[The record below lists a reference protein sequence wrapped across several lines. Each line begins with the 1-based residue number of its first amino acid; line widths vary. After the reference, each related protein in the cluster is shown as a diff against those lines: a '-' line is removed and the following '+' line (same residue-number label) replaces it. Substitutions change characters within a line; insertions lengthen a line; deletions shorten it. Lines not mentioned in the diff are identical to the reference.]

1 MEILQVLPP
10 LEDPRVLVGKES
22 IDDAGVVRLNDD
34 TALVQTIDFIT
45 PVVDDPFDFGA
56 IAAANSLSDVYA
68 MGGQP
73 LTALNVLANSGGP
86 VTNAVLSRILLGG
99 RATTD
104 EAGVLVVGGHS
115 VKSPELMF
123 GLSVTGIVHP
133 ERIISNSGARPG
145 DKLVLTKPIGVGILT
160 TALKND
166 AVSAEGLEQAI
177 RTMRTLNKAAS
188 EAMQEIGVHAC
199 TDVTGFG
206 LLGHMWEM
214 LHSSSAGARVFT
226 SAIPHFPEAID
237 LAASGNVAGGLRANQ
252 KFLSSHLTISPEVRE
267 AFLPLLFDPQTSGG
281 LLIAVEEPKAG
292 TLLQRLRE
300 KGVEEAAV
308 IGEVVATP
316 ASGITLLR

>member
-1 MEILQVLPP
+1 MRALPP
-10 LEDPRVLVGKES
+10 LNDPRVLVGKES
-22 IDDAGVVRLNDD
+22 IDDAGVVRLSED

-86 VTNAVLSRILLGG
+86 VTNAVLSQILLGG
-99 RATTD
+99 RSTAD

-133 ERIISNSGARPG
+133 GRIISNSGARPG

-160 TALKND
+160 TALKNG
-166 AVSAEGLEQAI
+166 AVSADGLAQAI

-188 EAMQEIGVHAC
+188 EAMQEVGVQAC
-199 TDVTGFG
+199 TDITGFG

-214 LHSSSAGARVFT
+214 LSSSGVSARVFT
-226 SAIPHFPEAID
+226 AAIPHFPEAIT
-237 LAASGNVAGGLRANQ
+237 LAGSGNVAGGLRANE
-252 KFLSSHLTISPEVRE
+252 KFLSPHLTISPEVSAE
-267 AFLPLLFDPQTSGG
+267 FLPLLFDPQTSGG
-281 LLIAVEEPKAG
+281 LLIAVEATKTDP
-292 TLLQRLRE
+292 LLQRLLE
-300 KGVEEAAV
+300 KGVQHAAT
-308 IGEVVATP
+308 IGEVITTP
-316 ASGITLLR
+316 ASEILLQV